1 MKTAFRTIMPAI
13 ALSLG
18 MPSAHASTLISA
30 ETMTSGITEEMAK
43 VYKSIN
49 PNYDPALQPL
59 RVLRYRVV
67 SAKIKNNNPA
77 TREYHDLDTATPYI
91 NCNPDN
97 PSSDS
102 LTLETANAWESSF
115 SKVQSATAGV
125 SLEVSG
131 QVAGVGASL
140 AASFEMTFETG
151 ETHTT
156 SKQKSETRSKN
167 VTVPPLS
174 GTWIVPNGERF
185 EYKDAPYEVEV
196 EVAEIQLG
204 IKSPLGGGVAAWMP
218 APLKSPYPRF
228 TVTGTVTA
236 KIPKG
241 SMGLKEIPMTKEE
254 VKDKCAKSFDDL
266 VNEEQFGGNAAAR
279 AGMSAKPGTPTTAR
293 KYFVGVVPPEK
304 RKFFKPPVMPTR

>member
-1 MKTAFRTIMPAI
+1 MKSAIRMIVPAL

-18 MPSAHASTLISA
+18 MPLAHASTLIPA
-30 ETMTSGITEEMAK
+30 ESMTSSITEEMVK
-43 VYKSIN
+43 LVKSAN
-49 PNYDPALQPL
+49 PNFNPAFNEV

-77 TREYHDLDTATPYI
+77 ERDYHDLDTATPYI

-131 QVAGVGASL
+131 QIAGVGTSL

-156 SKQKSETRSKN
+156 SKQKTESRSKN
-167 VTVPPLS
+167 VTVSPLS
-174 GTWIVPNGERF
+174 GTWIVPYGERF
-185 EYKDAPYEVEV
+185 EYKNDPYEVEV
-196 EVAEIQLG
+196 EVVEMQY
-204 IKSPLGGGVAAWMP
+204 GVRMPGTGLVWMP
-218 APLKSPYPRF
+218 IALKSPYPRF

-241 SMGLKEIPMTKEE
+241 SMGLKEIPMTQEE
-254 VKDKCAKSFDDL
+254 VKDKCGKSFDDL
-266 VNEEQFGGNAAAR
+266 VNEDQFAGNAAAR
-279 AGMSAKPGTPTTAR
+279 AGMSAKPGTQKATAQ

-304 RKFFKPPVMPTR
+304 RKLFKPPVLPKR

>member
-13 ALSLG
+13 TLSLG
-18 MPSAHASTLISA
+18 MPFAHASTLIPA
-30 ETMTSGITEEMAK
+30 ESMTSSITEEMVK
-43 VYKSIN
+43 LVKSSN
-49 PNYDPALQPL
+49 PNFNPAFNEV

-67 SAKIKNNNPA
+67 SAKIKNKNPA
-77 TREYHDLDTATPYI
+77 IREYHDLDTATPYI

-97 PSSDS
+97 PSSDT
-102 LTLETANAWESSF
+102 LTLETSNAWESSF

-131 QVAGVGASL
+131 QIAGVGSSL

-156 SKQKSETRSKN
+156 SKQKTESRSKN
-167 VTVPPLS
+167 VTVSPLS
-174 GTWIVPNGERF
+174 GTWIVPYGERF
-185 EYKDAPYEVEV
+185 EYKDDPYEVEV
-196 EVAEIQLG
+196 EVPEIQYG
-204 IKSPLGGGVAAWMP
+204 IRMP
-218 APLKSPYPRF
+218 GTGLVSYPIPFKSPYPRF

-254 VKDKCAKSFDDL
+254 VKDKCGKSFDDL

-279 AGMSAKPGTPTTAR
+279 TGMSAKTGTPTTAR

-304 RKFFKPPVMPTR
+304 RKLFKLPVMPKH